1 MDVIRAKTAGFCMG
15 VGLALQKLDTA
26 LEQPCEGR
34 TCTLGPIIHNPQVLA
49 DYEARGV
56 FCAQDPSQLDARD
69 RVLIRA
75 HGITRQVEEAVRATG
90 ADVVDATC
98 PKVKRAQLAI
108 ERATRDGAELLLFGE
123 ADHPEVRGLVSYA
136 HGPAHVF
143 GSRDELTALHVDPG
157 QAYVLASQTTQDR
170 SVFEQLEQELRDRL
184 PRLTVLATICDATR
198 ERQEEARSI
207 AARVDVMVVV
217 GGRQSGNTR
226 RLADLAAQS
235 GISTYH
241 IEQAE
246 ELRAE
251 DFAGKTRVGLT
262 AGASTP
268 RKLIDATQHWLE
280 QLPESEETQT
290 ALEVT
295 ASCKAIAARLEAACD
310 ARAGRIEDEGLRVV
324 LCGRPNAGKSSLLNA
339 LLGGER
345 VLLTDTAGLRE
356 TGDAVERIGVE
367 RAKKALA
374 EADVRALVLD
384 GASPLTEEDKAAL
397 FGLAPQLIILSKGDL
412 APVLT
417 ADEVRAAFG
426 DVPTVAV
433 CAPRGEGMEALKEA
447 LAAFVPEDGA
457 ESSAL
462 SQARHVEAARR
473 ACAALSDA
481 VAALSDGMPLDV
493 AAVDLSAALDALG
506 EITGETMSEK
516 VIDEVFAKF
525 CVGK

>member
-1 MDVIRAKTAGFCMG
+1 MFQNRDTIAAQATAAGEGGVAIVRVSGADCEAVVSRVFQAKNGKPLANRVLTYGCVMENGEIADEAMAVLMRAPHSYTRENVAEIHCHGSQALVRKILMLLMAAGARMAEPGEFTYRAFMNGRIDLAQAEGVMRMIRAGS
-15 VGLALQKLDTA
+15 
-26 LEQPCEGR
+26 E
-34 TCTLGPIIHNPQVLA
+34 
-49 DYEARGV
+49 
-56 FCAQDPSQLDARD
+56 
-69 RVLIRA
+69 RA
-75 HGITRQVEEAVRATG
+75 MRSAVRQMEGGVSAFVRT
-90 ADVVDATC
+90 A
-98 PKVKRAQLAI
+98 RAEITSL
-108 ERATRDGAELLLFGE
+108 
-123 ADHPEVRGLVSYA
+123 
-136 HGPAHVF
+136 
-143 GSRDELTALHVDPG
+143 
-157 QAYVLASQTTQDR
+157 
-170 SVFEQLEQELRDRL
+170 
-184 PRLTVLATICDATR
+184 
-198 ERQEEARSI
+198 
-207 AARVDVMVVV
+207 
-217 GGRQSGNTR
+217 
-226 RLADLAAQS
+226 LAAMAAA
-235 GISTYH
+235 I
-241 IEQAE
+241 
-246 ELRAE
+246 
-251 DFAGKTRVGLT
+251 DFPDEV
-262 AGASTP
+262 
-268 RKLIDATQHWLE
+268 
-280 QLPESEETQT
+280 EETQT

-345 VLLTDTAGLRE
+345 AIVTDIPGTTRDTLTEAMQIGGVRVLLTDTAGLRE

-367 RAKKALA
+367 RAKKALS

-457 ESSAL
+457 ESSAV
-462 SQARHVEAARR
+462 SQPRLVAAARR

>member
-1 MDVIRAKTAGFCMG
+1 MFQNRDTIAAQATAAGEGGVAIVRVSGADCEAVVSRVFQAKNGKPLANRVLTYGCVMENGEIADEAMAVLMRAPHSYTRENVAEIHCHGSQALVRKILMLLMAAGARMAEPGEFTYRAFMNGRIDLAQAEGVMRMIRAGS
-15 VGLALQKLDTA
+15 
-26 LEQPCEGR
+26 E
-34 TCTLGPIIHNPQVLA
+34 
-49 DYEARGV
+49 
-56 FCAQDPSQLDARD
+56 
-69 RVLIRA
+69 RA
-75 HGITRQVEEAVRATG
+75 MRSAVRQMEGGVSAFVRT
-90 ADVVDATC
+90 A
-98 PKVKRAQLAI
+98 RAEITSL
-108 ERATRDGAELLLFGE
+108 
-123 ADHPEVRGLVSYA
+123 
-136 HGPAHVF
+136 
-143 GSRDELTALHVDPG
+143 
-157 QAYVLASQTTQDR
+157 
-170 SVFEQLEQELRDRL
+170 
-184 PRLTVLATICDATR
+184 
-198 ERQEEARSI
+198 
-207 AARVDVMVVV
+207 
-217 GGRQSGNTR
+217 
-226 RLADLAAQS
+226 LAAMAAA
-235 GISTYH
+235 I
-241 IEQAE
+241 
-246 ELRAE
+246 
-251 DFAGKTRVGLT
+251 DFPDEV
-262 AGASTP
+262 
-268 RKLIDATQHWLE
+268 
-280 QLPESEETQT
+280 EETQT

-345 VLLTDTAGLRE
+345 AIVTDIPGTTRDTLTEAMQIGGVRVLLTDTAGLRE

-367 RAKKALA
+367 RAKKALS

-462 SQARHVEAARR
+462 SQTRHVEAARR